1 MAKQR
6 FRVSLYCGVLL
17 VVLFVGAFNVLNLNE
32 AYGDGP
38 PYYARTINMDK
49 WTDPRPALA
58 AIDAVTVLLIAAVV
72 YVARRNR

>member
-6 FRVSLYCGVLL
+6 FRVLLYCGLLL

-38 PYYARTINMDK
+38 PYYARTMNMDK
-49 WTDPRPALA
+49 WTDPLPALA
-58 AIDAVTVLLIAAVV
+58 AIDAVTVLLIVAVV
-72 YVARRNR
+72 YVARRYR